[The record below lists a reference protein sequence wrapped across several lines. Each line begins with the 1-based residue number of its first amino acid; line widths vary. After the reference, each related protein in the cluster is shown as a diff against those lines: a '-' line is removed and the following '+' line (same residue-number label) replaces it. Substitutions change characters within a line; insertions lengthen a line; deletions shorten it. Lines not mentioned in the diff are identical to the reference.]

1 MGNISSI
8 QKINFE
14 DMQHAIKN
22 NYCII
27 STLSS
32 DNQSC
37 LIKGTIS
44 CSEEENIINQYLS
57 NTKSINII
65 IYGKHNSD
73 ISVFKK
79 YTQLTKLRFKNVY
92 IYIGGLFEWLCLQDI
107 YGGEDFPTTS
117 EELDILKY
125 KPSRIVLNNII

>member
-37 LIKGTIS
+37 LIKGTLS

-79 YTQLTKLRFKNVY
+79 YTQLTKLRFTNVY
-92 IYIGGLFEWLCLQDI
+92 IYIGGFFEWLCLQDI